1 MINKLFNIS
10 IPISEVFQCA
20 SELLEVAGYQS
31 SHFLRVCFQLS
42 NAEVFLTSSFR
53 FGTSHQFE
61 RQRSHKLAFSKGR
74 KEGSREPVRMSP
86 ILDETLPDFTS
97 TNIQAERI
105 INQNKCSCRA
115 MKREILK
122 ETSQESGLTDPSH
135 KDTINAIFNNF
146 REQGFLKDNRSGC
159 ALDSEKQP
167 EPQRFVRII

>member
-10 IPISEVFQCA
+10 IPVSEVFQCA
-20 SELLEVAGYQS
+20 PELLEVAGYQS

-86 ILDETLPDFTS
+86 LLDETLPDFTS
-97 TNIQAERI
+97 TNIQAGRI

-115 MKREILK
+115 IKREILK
-122 ETSQESGLTDPSH
+122 ETPQESGSTDPSH
-135 KDTINAIFNNF
+135 RDQINAI
-146 REQGFLKDNRSGC
+146 LTT
-159 ALDSEKQP
+159 
-167 EPQRFVRII
+167 FVSRVS